1 MKAEPNGGQVIL
13 SSSLSPVLRSLNA
26 SIVSPGAG
34 FEFTG
39 LAGLLF
45 RNLRIRVIKDLK
57 NDILF
62 VLHKEFQTTAQSSRL
77 NCRSICDWGR
87 ISCCQSS
94 FQVNPC
100 WPKNFGC
107 DRNLMYKQLYLY
119 ESSGDRKS
127 ILVNLAP
134 KLFPTSMTMGKRA
147 QTEHNRRS
155 CLLPFHPRATQAL
168 QNIMVLHAASVTP
181 EHIGRFCSKCSTYFI
196 NCCWFWK

>member
-34 FEFTG
+34 FESTG

-57 NDILF
+57 NDILC
-62 VLHKEFQTTAQSSRL
+62 VLHKEFQTTAQSDRL

-94 FQVNPC
+94 FQVSPR
-100 WPKNFGC
+100 WPKKF
-107 DRNLMYKQLYLY
+107 
-119 ESSGDRKS
+119 
-127 ILVNLAP
+127 
-134 KLFPTSMTMGKRA
+134 KLG
-147 QTEHNRRS
+147 
-155 CLLPFHPRATQAL
+155 
-168 QNIMVLHAASVTP
+168 VLHALPWFAEKLCGWAGGTKELSPGLNMQASPYTW
-181 EHIGRFCSKCSTYFI
+181 I
-196 NCCWFWK
+196 NQGCQLFWRQFT